1 MSHKRR
7 GQITVSGEWA
17 KHLRPFLRRAF
28 WKKERQATH
37 DLVRK
42 ESSSMQPDGPAV
54 GTLESLL
61 AAIEALATN
70 AESAALWV
78 PEHLTYEG
86 NEIQSELAMA
96 VVTDKLLAR
105 GLYPNGVARSLGGAR
120 YRYCKG

>member
-7 GQITVSGEWA
+7 GQIAVSGEWA

-42 ESSSMQPDGPAV
+42 ESSSQQPDRPAV

-61 AAIEALATN
+61 SAIEALPPN
-70 AESAALWV
+70 AEDTALWV
-78 PEHLTYEG
+78 PEQLTYEG
-86 NEIQSELAMA
+86 NEIQAELAMA
-96 VVTDKLLAR
+96 VVTAKLLAR
-105 GLYPNGVARSLGGAR
+105 GLYPIGVARAPGGAH
-120 YRYCKG
+120 YRYCKE

>member
-1 MSHKRR
+1 MSHKRQ
-7 GQITVSGEWA
+7 GQIAVSGEWA

-37 DLVRK
+37 DLVRE
-42 ESSSMQPDGPAV
+42 ESSSQQLDRPAV

-61 AAIEALATN
+61 SAIEALPTN
-70 AESAALWV
+70 AENAALWV

-86 NEIQSELAMA
+86 NEMQTELAMA

-105 GLYPNGVARSLGGAR
+105 GLYPNGVARAPGGAH
-120 YRYCKG
+120 YRYCKE

>member
-1 MSHKRR
+1 
-7 GQITVSGEWA
+7 VSGEWA
-17 KHLRPFLRRAF
+17 KHLHPFLRRAF

-42 ESSSMQPDGPAV
+42 ESSSQQPDRPAV

-61 AAIEALATN
+61 STIEALPIN
-70 AESAALWV
+70 AENAALWV

-86 NEIQSELAMA
+86 NEIQAELAMA

-105 GLYPNGVARSLGGAR
+105 GLYPNGVARAPGDTHC
-120 YRYCKG
+120 RYCKE

>member
-1 MSHKRR
+1 M
-7 GQITVSGEWA
+7 SGEWA

-28 WKKERQATH
+28 WKTERQATH

-42 ESSSMQPDGPAV
+42 ESSSQQPDRPVV

-61 AAIEALATN
+61 STIDALPTN
-70 AESAALWV
+70 AENAALWV

-86 NEIQSELAMA
+86 NEIQAELAMA

-105 GLYPNGVARSLGGAR
+105 GLYPNGVA
-120 YRYCKG
+120 